1 MSDNEA
7 HLMMGF
13 FYKHIKMDNS
23 IKYNKELIVAALFTL
38 LVAAATFHFVAP
50 SIYFGDHPELATV
63 AYSLGVPHGPGY
75 PSYTLLS
82 HLLIAIL
89 PLDPVRVAN
98 LFSWLCGALSA
109 GLAVLTVLLLTQKL
123 LESRITRHIIALTIG
138 LCQMVN
144 LELLSQSSASE
155 VNALNYMFIWLVFWI
170 IARYLVEPEIKWAFL
185 WAFMTG
191 ISGGN
196 HFLAGL
202 VAPGL
207 LVVILTARK
216 GMWRQLPI
224 MCIFFLLGLSVY
236 LFLPLRSYAGAVID
250 WGHTATLENFTWTI
264 TNQGFMEGKFEFP
277 IEQVLK
283 AIGLFVELLLDRL
296 GVLIV
301 IFALLGISV
310 GWSVKALRTFWLA
323 LMLSFTLLFIFVINN
338 IAPAFEW
345 PVLSMPNYIVVL
357 LFAAIGMALAFRWI
371 SSFGKSVR
379 VIVVIV
385 IASVSIVIPALRASS
400 SAYLFNKS
408 ESHSARKL
416 TRAALASLAPN
427 AVVIIMPSSDYFAME
442 NQLVVYGIR
451 PDVDV
456 AFGMLMEFDWARKQL
471 AERAKGFRTP
481 PHFGYHAILDYFLI
495 RQDKRPLYYQSVDD
509 MDRFL
514 PLHMT
519 PWGMLYRTVPY
530 LSLHIE
536 DYQTT
541 HEKLI
546 NQADEILTEDKDVFT
561 PAIGLGNAE
570 GRLLYYE
577 FLGEVGRLALNYLEA
592 PPDQRPVLER
602 QFAQQDPPAVLELLR
617 NLKSKEQLKQWLAF
631 IKQNTIIESNRV
643 QYFREL
649 IIEQGLQ

>member
-1 MSDNEA
+1 
-7 HLMMGF
+7 MMGF
-13 FYKHIKMDNS
+13 FYKHMNMD
-23 IKYNKELIVAALFTL
+23 KTNKQYIELLVAGLFMI
-38 LVAAATFHFVAP
+38 LVAAATYHLVAP

-75 PSYTLLS
+75 PSYTLSS
-82 HLLIAIL
+82 HLLIALL

-109 GLAVLTVLLLTQKL
+109 GLAVLTVLLLTRRLIEFRVIRQ
-123 LESRITRHIIALTIG
+123 IIALTIG

-144 LELLSQSSASE
+144 LELLSQSAASE
-155 VNALNYMFIWLVFWI
+155 VNALNYMLIWLVFWI
-170 IARYLVEPEIKWAFL
+170 IARYLMETEMKWAFL
-185 WAFMTG
+185 WALVTG

-224 MCIFFLLGLSVY
+224 MCLFFLLGLSVY
-236 LFLPLRSYAGAVID
+236 LFLPLRSHAGAVID
-250 WGHTATLENFTWTI
+250 WGHPATLENFTWTI

-277 IEQVLK
+277 FEQVLR
-283 AIGLFVELLLDRL
+283 AIGLFGELLLDRL
-296 GVLIV
+296 GAILIT
-301 IFALLGISV
+301 FAFLGITL
-310 GWSVKALRTFWLA
+310 GWSIKALRSFWLA
-323 LMLSFTLLFIFVINN
+323 LVISFMLLFVFVINN

-357 LFAAIGMALAFRWI
+357 LFGAIGMVIAFKWI
-371 SSFGKSVR
+371 SSIKKP
-379 VIVVIV
+379 IHIILILV
-385 IASVSIVIPALRASS
+385 IASTTVLLPVLRASS
-400 SAYLFNKS
+400 VTYLYDKS
-408 ESHSARKL
+408 QSYAAQKL

-442 NQLVVYGIR
+442 NQLVVYGTR
-451 PDVDV
+451 PDVDA
-456 AFGMLMEFDWARKQL
+456 AFGMLIEFDWARKQL

-481 PHFGYHAILDYFLI
+481 SHFGYHALLDYFLI
-495 RQDKRPLYYQSVDD
+495 KQDKRPLYYQSVDD

-514 PLHMT
+514 PLHMA
-519 PWGMLYRTVPY
+519 PWGMLYRVEPY
-530 LSLHIE
+530 ISLQIE

-546 NQADEILTEDKDVFT
+546 TRADDILSEDQDVFT

-577 FLGEVGRLALNYLEA
+577 FLGEVGRLALSYLDA
-592 PPDQRPVLER
+592 TPDQKPILEK

-617 NLKSKEQLKQWLAF
+617 SIKSKEQLKQWLAF
-631 IKQNTIIESNRV
+631 IKQNTIIESDRV
-643 QYFREL
+643 QYFKSL
-649 IIEQGLQ
+649 IIEQGS